1 MYPNWQQ
8 GEFKAS
14 DIECPTDPD
23 FCKIWKFVKIL
34 IKNYIS
40 ENLIKK
46 YIDIFAVFKI
56 TKSMLKI
63 TFKVSIAP
71 LRGADDI

>member
-1 MYPNWQQ
+1 MQSLRIGSPWS
-8 GEFKAS
+8 S
-14 DIECPTDPD
+14 DIEFPTEPD
-23 FCKIWKFVKIL
+23 FSKIWKFVKNL

-56 TKSMLKI
+56 TKKY
-63 TFKVSIAP
+63 
-71 LRGADDI
+71 